1 MVRDHNVGRRRF
13 VRRIIQIAS
22 VAALLAALSATTVA
36 LATSVGRTTKTV
48 SATFAAGTVR
58 HLTMTSC
65 TGADGVYAVTNAR
78 YDGTATSAD
87 PRLNGQL
94 RIQVRSVVNT
104 TTNLGFVRG
113 TFRVRNTAGGSSDGS
128 LVGVLSGGT
137 LQGFVT
143 GDLRR
148 SGGTDLLGSVTASF
162 TAASGFTGGLLG
174 TGTAMDT
181 AIAVTG
187 ACSHSGG

>member
-1 MVRDHNVGRRRF
+1 MRRR
-13 VRRIIQIAS
+13 ILITCI
-22 VAALLAALSATTVA
+22 AALLAALTATAVA
-36 LATSVGRTTKTV
+36 LATSGGRTTKTV
-48 SATFAAGTVR
+48 SATFAAATVK

-65 TGADGVYAVTNAR
+65 TGADGVYTVTNAR

-87 PRLNGQL
+87 PRLNGKL

-104 TTNLGFVRG
+104 TTNLGVVRG
-113 TFRVRNTAGGSSDGS
+113 SFRVHNPMGGSSDGS

-143 GDLRR
+143 GDLRHP
-148 SGGTDLLGSVTASF
+148 GGTDLLGSVTASF
-162 TAASGFTGGLLG
+162 TAAGGFTGGALG
-174 TGTAMDT
+174 TGAATDT

-187 ACSHSGG
+187 SCSHSAD